1 MVQSCDQDRIGP
13 GVLTAPDGGPAL
25 SPFCP
30 THALDHWRSEIER
43 LTFYVD
49 QLGSSHDG
57 RPGVESG
64 L

>member
-30 THALDHWRSEIER
+30 AHALAHWQSEIER
-43 LTFYVD
+43 LTFYVA
-49 QLGSSHDG
+49 QLSEIAPEV
-57 RPGVESG
+57 PGQMA
-64 L
+64 LL